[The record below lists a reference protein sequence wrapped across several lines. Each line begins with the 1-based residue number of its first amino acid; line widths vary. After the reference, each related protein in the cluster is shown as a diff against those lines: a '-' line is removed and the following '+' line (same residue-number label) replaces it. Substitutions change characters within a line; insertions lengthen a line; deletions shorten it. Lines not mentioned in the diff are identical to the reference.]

1 MSRPNLTRQI
11 VCTPLSSHDDSHVFF
26 FRSHRSWWIGCL
38 TQKTGIRGM
47 FRQKKLTGPW
57 DLYMGEKNTP
67 NLKGLFWVKTGRFS
81 RFTKF
86 YLIFF
91 GSPQSTTELF
101 AIFFYPASRQYKTH
115 TPPRELLS
123 FQNLWSIFLLLM
135 EEILH
140 HLACIK
146 PYKEW
151 ATSTTV
157 PSTGERRIS
166 EPSTVSHP
174 NLPRKQKEKKSLGHL
189 QQEPC

>member
-1 MSRPNLTRQI
+1 
-11 VCTPLSSHDDSHVFF
+11 
-26 FRSHRSWWIGCL
+26 
-38 TQKTGIRGM
+38 
-47 FRQKKLTGPW
+47 
-57 DLYMGEKNTP
+57 MGEKNTP

-174 NLPRKQKEKKSLGHL
+174 NLPPKTKRKKIPRAPSTRALLTYPPPTCRPPPRRRSLPPFSWKLEVYGNETRRMAVCFVKGNL
-189 QQEPC
+189 TNP